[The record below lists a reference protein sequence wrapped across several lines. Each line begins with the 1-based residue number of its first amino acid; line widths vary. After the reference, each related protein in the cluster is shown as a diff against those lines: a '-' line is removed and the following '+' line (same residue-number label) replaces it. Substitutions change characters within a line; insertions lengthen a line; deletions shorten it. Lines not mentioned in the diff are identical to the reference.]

1 MTIEEIDQWTDEFV
15 AFHGRFAHLF
25 ARSESRA
32 QAVKY
37 LRGLLSRVERKNTW
51 QMAEA
56 VGDAIPDGMQRLLY
70 RSPWDAEAARDILQA
85 FIRDEFGD
93 PEGIAVVDETGFLK
107 KGTCSVGVKRQYS
120 GTAGKTEN
128 CQIGTFLSYA
138 TRDGQVFLD
147 RRLYLPLEW
156 CQDADRRKRAKV
168 PAEVRFQTKPEQA
181 AEMLERAFWRG
192 VPIRWVTGDAVY
204 GDATHLRDTIRHHHK
219 WYVLSVSSITPVW
232 TKPPPVE
239 KPCQKTGGRPRTKTR
254 LAKGAPPALTVSE
267 VVDSW
272 PASRWQRLVVAEGAK
287 GPRTYDWAAC
297 RVIESRDGLP
307 GPTAFLLARRSISD
321 PSEITSYLS
330 NAPRQMPLLTLAQ
343 VAATRYTVEQSI
355 EETKGETGLDH
366 YQVRTYPSWYRHI
379 TLSMMAHVFL
389 ATIRANAAKKKT
401 TPNPS
406 WPN

>member
-1 MTIEEIDQWTDEFV
+1 MTTEDIEQWADEFT

-25 ARSESRA
+25 SRSESRA

-37 LRGLLSRVERKNTW
+37 LRGLLSPVERKNSW
-51 QMAEA
+51 QMAEV

-70 RSPWDAEAARDILQA
+70 RSVWDAEAARDILQA
-85 FIRDEFGD
+85 FIIDEFGH

-107 KGTCSVGVKRQYS
+107 KGHRSAGVKRQYS

-138 TRDGQVFLD
+138 TVDGQVFLD

-156 CQDADRRKRAKV
+156 CQDAERRKKAKV
-168 PAEVRFQTKPEQA
+168 PEEVVFQTKPEQA
-181 AEMLERAFWRG
+181 AEMLVHAWEKG

-204 GDATHLRDTIRHHHK
+204 GDATYLRDTIRRHHR

-239 KPCQKTGGRPRTKTR
+239 KPCQKTGGRPRCKAR
-254 LAKGAPPALTVSE
+254 LAQGAPLAWTVAQ
-267 VVDSW
+267 VVDSF
-272 PASRWQRLVVAEGAK
+272 PAARWQRLVVADGEK

-297 RVIESRDGLP
+297 RVIESRQGLP
-307 GPTAFLLARRSISD
+307 GPTAFLLARRSITD
-321 PSEITSYLS
+321 PSEITYYLS
-330 NAPRQMPLLTLAQ
+330 NAPRQTTLLTLAQ
-343 VAATRYTVEQSI
+343 VAATRYSVEQNI

-379 TLSMMAHVFL
+379 TLSMMAHAFL
-389 ATIRANAAKKKT
+389 ASIRVKAAKKKT
-401 TPNPS
+401 TPNLS
-406 WPN
+406 WPT